1 MLPITGLAALPA
13 VLPAVLPTPAPT
25 PSPTLVRDVDCI
37 VDGGTLCQVVLD
49 VTGDPT
55 LARAADWLVA
65 KPLAI
70 VLIVALALLLRA
82 VLRRLVDRVVQRI
95 AEGRSPTGK
104 LRAGRT
110 RDLVE
115 SASPLATVRR
125 RQRSEAMGSVLKSS
139 ASFAIFVIAG
149 LMVLSELGLDLAPLI
164 ASAGIAGIALG
175 FGAQNLVKDFL
186 AGVFMIF
193 EDQYGVGDV
202 IDTGEATGS
211 VEAVGLRV
219 TQLRDVDGVVWYVRN
234 GEVIRIGN
242 KSQGWARAVL
252 DIGVG
257 YGEDIAMVR
266 TLLKEVAD
274 TLWRDP
280 EWADLVVEEPEVW
293 GVEAMGPDAVL
304 VRVTVKTQPLEQWKV
319 ARELRERI
327 KAAFDERGIEIPF
340 PQRTVWMRTEGPGTA
355 PPAPAPAP
363 DAPDAPDAV
372 PAPP

>member
-1 MLPITGLAALPA
+1 
-13 VLPAVLPTPAPT
+13 
-25 PSPTLVRDVDCI
+25 
-37 VDGGTLCQVVLD
+37 
-49 VTGDPT
+49 
-55 LARAADWLVA
+55 
-65 KPLAI
+65 
-70 VLIVALALLLRA
+70 
-82 VLRRLVDRVVQRI
+82 
-95 AEGRSPTGK
+95 
-104 LRAGRT
+104 
-110 RDLVE
+110 
-115 SASPLATVRR
+115 
-125 RQRSEAMGSVLKSS
+125 MGSVLKSA
-139 ASFAIFVIAG
+139 ASFAIFVLAG

-280 EWADLVVEEPEVW
+280 EWAELVVEEPEVW

-304 VRVTVKTQPLEQWKV
+304 VRVAVKTQPLEQWKV

-355 PPAPAPAP
+355 PPAPAP
-363 DAPDAPDAV
+363 DAPDVV
-372 PAPP
+372 PAGLPLVEG

>member
-1 MLPITGLAALPA
+1 MLPITGPAVLPA
-13 VLPAVLPTPAPT
+13 VLPAVFPTPAPT
-25 PSPTLVRDVDCI
+25 PSPTLVRDVDCT

-49 VTGDPT
+49 VTGNPT

-104 LRAGRT
+104 LREGRT
-110 RDLVE
+110 RDFVE

-266 TLLKEVAD
+266 ALLKEVAD
-274 TLWRDP
+274 TLWQDP
-280 EWADLVVEEPEVW
+280 EWTDLVVEEPEVW
-293 GVEAMGPDAVL
+293 GVEAMSPDAVV
-304 VRVTVKTQPLEQWKV
+304 VRVAVKTQPLEQWKV

-340 PQRTVWMRTEGPGTA
+340 PQRTVWMRTDGPAAAAPPPAAAPASDA
-355 PPAPAPAP
+355 PPAG
-363 DAPDAPDAV
+363 
-372 PAPP
+372 